1 MLSPR
6 GSTLQ
11 VSRRGVRHVI
21 ACVVSIVA
29 AITLVVSG
37 ASTAAADTGGYPYSS
52 YYGPGSNP
60 SGSWWTDATGNGW
73 SQNGYAYRNCTDYV
87 AWKLKSLGVDDS
99 RVRGLGNGRDWAN
112 NARLKGLHVSSTPA
126 AASVAVDTSGQW
138 GHVGFVE
145 SVGPNGAITVS
156 EYNWPVGEVFD
167 GSYHVR
173 TGTLESLGFTE
184 FIHFNTIATGG
195 ISDGS
200 FIAINGQSTVY
211 RIVGGAPIRLTN
223 WGAIP
228 GCCGNVMRVSQSKF
242 DSLRAY
248 PRDGAIIS
256 IHEANGQGIYRFIG
270 GAPIRLYN
278 WGVVD
283 GCCGSAVTINFGSLQ
298 ALDHMRAY
306 PYDGAMMSIAEAN
319 GDGIYTFAGGA
330 PLRLYD
336 WGIIPGSGTAKEVN
350 FKSLQQLDHMVP
362 LPKNGTFI
370 AAKENGVVY
379 RIAGGAPLRLYDQG
393 SVPGFAGTV
402 VWVNQKTIDQHDHMN
417 VNPSNGTV
425 LKGVPSGQFWVITDG
440 KRSLATSQSN
450 AIVVNDQTVQD
461 FPLQ

>member
-1 MLSPR
+1 MGLSLVLMPR
-6 GSTLQ
+6 PLASAQPSFGTTVLSGAAWFGGQGVNVYSNGTPATETHDYTAPAVGMKWQCVELAQRFYQSQGWHEGRFAGVGIAANIYTNASSLGMTKQVNGQVSGIAPGDMVIHDTINGGAGHVAIVDSISGST
-11 VSRRGVRHVI
+11 VHVVEQNGSSTGR
-21 ACVVSIVA
+21 ATY
-29 AITLVVSG
+29 TLAGKTLTRAGLANVSG
-37 ASTAAADTGGYPYSS
+37 IVHDPDNSNTANSM
-52 YYGPGSNP
+52 
-60 SGSWWTDATGNGW
+60 
-73 SQNGYAYRNCTDYV
+73 
-87 AWKLKSLGVDDS
+87 
-99 RVRGLGNGRDWAN
+99 
-112 NARLKGLHVSSTPA
+112 
-126 AASVAVDTSGQW
+126 
-138 GHVGFVE
+138 
-145 SVGPNGAITVS
+145 
-156 EYNWPVGEVFD
+156 
-167 GSYHVR
+167 
-173 TGTLESLGFTE
+173 
-184 FIHFNTIATGG
+184 
-195 ISDGS
+195 SDGT
-200 FIAINGQSTVY
+200 FVAIDGQSTVY

-228 GCCGNVMRVSQSKF
+228 GCCGNVTRVSQSKF

-283 GCCGSAVTINFGSLQ
+283 GCCGSVVTINFGSLQ

-306 PYDGAMMSIAEAN
+306 PHDGAMMSIAEAN

-379 RIAGGAPLRLYDQG
+379 RMASGAPLRLYDQA

-425 LKGVPSGQFWVITDG
+425 LKGVPSGQFWAITDG
-440 KRSLATSQSN
+440 ERSLATSQSN
-450 AIVVNDQTVQD
+450 AIVVNDQTIQD